1 MAIFRAGGFM
11 PQISLYIDEVTL
23 RKVENAA
30 ARQRVSIS
38 KWVAE
43 QIRAR
48 LDPAYPAD
56 FADLF
61 GAVTDSTFKR
71 PAQLPFSRDSR
82 REEL

>member
-1 MAIFRAGGFM
+1 M
-11 PQISLYIDEVTL
+11 PQISLYIDESTL
-23 RKVENAA
+23 RKVEDAA

-48 LDPAYPAD
+48 LEPVYPAD

-61 GAVTDSTFKR
+61 GAVTDSNFKR
-71 PAQLPFSRDSR
+71 PAQPQFNRDSR